1 MYWSCFLTIFCIIHY
16 LALTAAGVST
26 APLLAEYGAAKSYI
40 AMFSRTL
47 NVELAKS
54 KIHVQCQVMQPIYV
68 LAFILLFFCV
78 GYIKVQDSAPDALK
92 SPL

>member
-1 MYWSCFLTIFCIIHY
+1 
-16 LALTAAGVST
+16 VST

-54 KIHVQCQVMQPIYV
+54 KIHVQCQVRYT
-68 LAFILLFFCV
+68 CRRD
-78 GYIKVQDSAPDALK
+78 GYRMITY
-92 SPL
+92 